1 MTTYTDKNLRLP
13 TDIQYAIGRAS
24 ARIPGWDYQQVPYI
38 DAWGREEK
46 SGTLPMRAM
55 DNFLN
60 PAYTSSMQVTDVD
73 KEIQRLYNQTG
84 DGGVVPDRP
93 QKYITV
99 DGERVDLT
107 GEQYVEYATKRGQTQ
122 FKLLEELLDSSL
134 YRSLGDEEKTQAVSS
149 VYNYADM
156 LGKAAVSD
164 YQPEDWVAE
173 AQNAKKELGIS
184 TSEYL
189 LLRGQYGGSL
199 LSGKKVREAYQAG
212 MPAQDY
218 LHWAVQEKDT
228 DGSGRTNQAE
238 TIAAIETSG
247 LSQEEKDVL
256 YAVEQVSDAGRRKWE
271 RARDWGLSVEDYQRY
286 YAIYSG
292 DGKKEEKLTALQ
304 RAGMTAAQANYFWSL
319 MSKN

>member
-1 MTTYTDKNLRLP
+1 M
-13 TDIQYAIGRAS
+13 
-24 ARIPGWDYQQVPYI
+24 
-38 DAWGREEK
+38 
-46 SGTLPMRAM
+46 
-55 DNFLN
+55 
-60 PAYTSSMQVTDVD
+60 
-73 KEIQRLYNQTG
+73 
-84 DGGVVPDRP
+84 VPDRP

-173 AQNAKKELGIS
+173 AQNAKKEFGIS

>member
-1 MTTYTDKNLRLP
+1 MCIR
-13 TDIQYAIGRAS
+13 
-24 ARIPGWDYQQVPYI
+24 
-38 DAWGREEK
+38 
-46 SGTLPMRAM
+46 
-55 DNFLN
+55 
-60 PAYTSSMQVTDVD
+60 
-73 KEIQRLYNQTG
+73 
-84 DGGVVPDRP
+84 DR
-93 QKYITV
+93 
-99 DGERVDLT
+99 
-107 GEQYVEYATKRGQTQ
+107 
-122 FKLLEELLDSSL
+122 
-134 YRSLGDEEKTQAVSS
+134 
-149 VYNYADM
+149 
-156 LGKAAVSD
+156 
-164 YQPEDWVAE
+164 
-173 AQNAKKELGIS
+173 
-184 TSEYL
+184 
-189 LLRGQYGGSL
+189 YGGSL

>member
-1 MTTYTDKNLRLP
+1 
-13 TDIQYAIGRAS
+13 
-24 ARIPGWDYQQVPYI
+24 
-38 DAWGREEK
+38 
-46 SGTLPMRAM
+46 M

-173 AQNAKKELGIS
+173 AQNAKKEFGIS
-184 TSEYL
+184 TSEYAPPL
-189 LLRGQYGGSL
+189 EFSTKWIIYHDIL
-199 LSGKKVREAYQAG
+199 
-212 MPAQDY
+212 
-218 LHWAVQEKDT
+218 
-228 DGSGRTNQAE
+228 TNQGNKFR
-238 TIAAIETSG
+238 SG
-247 LSQEEKDVL
+247 HLS
-256 YAVEQVSDAGRRKWE
+256 APPISSAPCPRPRPSWE
-271 RARDWGLSVEDYQRY
+271 RRS
-286 YAIYSG
+286 
-292 DGKKEEKLTALQ
+292 
-304 RAGMTAAQANYFWSL
+304 
-319 MSKN
+319 